1 MTMNKQEENYLDNPF
16 IHFLIGSKWRIVR
29 HSLLIL
35 VLANMFFLQDGGI
48 QVKVGL
54 SEQESSTINFYLNIL
69 FFIFFTSIIYLNI
82 YVLVPNYL
90 TRNRYAAYLLV
101 LSGIILSF
109 FTLIYLFDRFYV
121 AATFSEGGNLSLSF
135 WDFIGFAF
143 IICLFLAAVSSIK
156 LFQLWIVNNY
166 RIGQLERNSLRSELA
181 HLKSQ
186 INPHF
191 LFNTLNNIH
200 VLIRRDTEK
209 ASDLLLKLSELLR
222 YQLYDNTQD
231 KVFLSADIRFLKN
244 LLELEKTRRDQF
256 NYSIEIDGNSNE
268 IMLPPFLFIP
278 FVENAIKHNVTTSEI
293 PFVAIRFRVESDELH
308 FECINPVGA
317 SNNIK
322 QTVGGIGLTNIKR
335 RLELIYADK
344 HTLQSTNQT
353 NQYIVNLELPL

>member
-1 MTMNKQEENYLDNPF
+1 MNKQEENYLNNPF

-54 SEQESSTINFYLNIL
+54 SEQESSAINFYLNIL

-90 TRNRYAAYLLV
+90 TKNKYAGYLLV

-156 LFQLWIVNNY
+156 LFQLWIVNSY

-200 VLIRRDTEK
+200 VLIRKDTEK
-209 ASDLLLKLSELLR
+209 ASDLLLKLSDLLR
-222 YQLYDNTQD
+222 YQLYDNSQD
-231 KVFLSADIRFLKN
+231 KVFLFSDITFLRN

-256 NYSIEIDGNSNE
+256 NYSIEIDGESSK

-278 FVENAIKHNVTTSEI
+278 FVENAIKHNNTTQEV
-293 PFVAIRFRVESDELH
+293 PFVSVRFTLKKDRLY
-308 FECINPVGA
+308 FECINSITVP
-317 SNNIK
+317 SIKK
-322 QTVGGIGLTNIKR
+322 QTVGGIGLANIKR
-335 RLELIYADK
+335 RLELIYPDK
-344 HTLQSTNQT
+344 HSLQLVNHTDR
-353 NQYIVNLELPL
+353 YIVNLELPL

>member
-1 MTMNKQEENYLDNPF
+1 MNKQQENYLNNPF
-16 IHFLIGSKWRIVR
+16 IRFLIGSKWRVIR

-35 VLANMFFLQDGGI
+35 VLANMFFLRDGGI

-54 SEQESSTINFYLNIL
+54 SEQASSTINFYLNVL
-69 FFIFFTSIIYLNI
+69 FFIFFTFIIYLNI

-101 LSGIILSF
+101 LSGIIFSF
-109 FTLIYLFDRFYV
+109 FSLIYLFDRFYV
-121 AATFSEGGNLSLSF
+121 AATFSAGGNLSLSF

-156 LFQLWIVNNY
+156 LFQLWILNSY

-200 VLIRRDTEK
+200 VLIRKDTEK

-222 YQLYDNTQD
+222 YQLYDNSQD
-231 KVFLSADIRFLKN
+231 KVFLSSDIKFMKN
-244 LLELEKTRRDQF
+244 LLELEKTRRDHF
-256 NYSIEIDGNSNE
+256 DYSIEIEGESSK

-278 FVENAIKHNVTTSEI
+278 FVENAIKHNSTSQEI
-293 PFVAIRFRVESDELH
+293 PFVSVRFTLEKDRLY
-308 FECINPVGA
+308 FECINSITVPTVK
-317 SNNIK
+317 K
-322 QTVGGIGLTNIKR
+322 QTDGGIGLANIKR
-335 RLELIYADK
+335 RLELIYPDK
-344 HTLQSTNQT
+344 HSLQSVNLTDR
-353 NQYIVNLELPL
+353 YIVNLELPL